1 MLLNLRQNLIQN
13 PSRNL
18 ICERDMETNKK
29 INTCIFSKGK
39 ITENRNLASGIY
51 KITIDTAECYFS
63 CPGQIVIIEF
73 DGKREA
79 FPVSEYDGKRF
90 SVAINTEEGIAKEL
104 SEAEIGTEVAVC
116 TGLGNGFDVDAI
128 PEGATIVADT
138 KGISQMLSLTR
149 ELLMQG
155 KNCKLVLGYPN
166 KESIFMV
173 DSFKNLCNDI
183 EVLTEDG
190 SNGREG
196 RAEDGIRA
204 AEYVCAGGSVE
215 MLHKL
220 AEKTENGQF
229 NMICSATNEEDV
241 FSICRTGPVFEK
253 DNIDWD
259 M

>member
-1 MLLNLRQNLIQN
+1 
-13 PSRNL
+13 
-18 ICERDMETNKK
+18 METNERIK
-29 INTCIFSKGK
+29 TCTFSKGE
-39 ITENRNLASGIY
+39 ISENRNLASGIY

-73 DGKREA
+73 NGERKA

-90 SVAINTEEGIAKEL
+90 SIAINTEEEGFAKEL
-104 SEAEIGTEVAVC
+104 SKAEMGTEVAVC

-149 ELLMQG
+149 ELLMRG

-196 RAEDGIRA
+196 RVEDGIRE

-215 MLHKL
+215 MLQKL
-220 AEKTENGQF
+220 AKKTEDGQF
-229 NMICSATNEEDV
+229 NMICSVNSEEDV
-241 FSICRTGPVFEK
+241 FSICKNGPVFEK
-253 DNIDWD
+253 DNINWN
-259 M
+259 ML